1 MARINEAHYTR
12 HEGEFYIYPETFTH
26 RENGVRK
33 PFAFFTSLPV
43 GKVRGGGTRY
53 ILHEIE
59 ALDEVLSWAKTKGL
73 LNKKLS
79 HLKDAVRNSICKVLD
94 CDADEISG
102 MKKAINQSI
111 TWEHLQ

>member
-1 MARINEAHYTR
+1 MARINEAHHTR

-43 GKVRGGGTRY
+43 GKVRGTRTRY
-53 ILHEIE
+53 ILHEVE
-59 ALDEVLSWAKTKGL
+59 PLDEVLSWAKDLGL
-73 LNKKLS
+73 LNKKLG
-79 HLKDAVRNSICKVLD
+79 HMKDAVRNSICAVLD
-94 CDADEISG
+94 CEADEIRG
-102 MKKAINQSI
+102 MKVAVNRSI